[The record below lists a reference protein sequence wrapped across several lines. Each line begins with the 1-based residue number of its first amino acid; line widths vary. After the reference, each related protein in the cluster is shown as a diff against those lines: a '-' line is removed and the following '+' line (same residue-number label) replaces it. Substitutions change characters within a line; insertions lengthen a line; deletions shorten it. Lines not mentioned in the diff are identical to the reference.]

1 MSVLQKDLN
10 MTVEAANGPLLLQW
24 CEKVY
29 GVQKLLCLICN
40 ISRHGHPMAEIIIER
55 KKKIKS
61 IINHLVSPSKSDF
74 YFFNN

>member
-24 CEKVY
+24 REEVY

-40 ISRHGHPMAEIIIER
+40 IAHHGHPMAEIIIER
-55 KKKIKS
+55 KRS
-61 IINHLVSPSKSDF
+61 QIN
-74 YFFNN
+74 N

>member
-1 MSVLQKDLN
+1 MQNPTKVQHSSDMSALQKDLN
-10 MTVEAANGPLLLQW
+10 MTVEAATGPLLLQW

-55 KKKIKS
+55 KKK
-61 IINHLVSPSKSDF
+61 
-74 YFFNN
+74 